1 MTMVHIGNIIHQ
13 ELAKQRRSVSWLAGE
28 LYTDR
33 TNMYRILK
41 KDNLDTDLLRRISSP
56 FTTTFSNII
65 PKNWNRRR
73 AFVAYL
79 TTKCDS

>member
-41 KDNLDTDLLRRISSP
+41 KDNLDTDLLRRIS
-56 FTTTFSNII
+56 I
-65 PKNWNRRR
+65 
-73 AFVAYL
+73 AFHHDFFKYYSEELEQA
-79 TTKCDS
+79 